1 MLSPSW
7 GLSTRNLT
15 EAFGTILAS
24 SISLGGGMKLRT
36 ALLAIGGIGGGLAL
50 YNRRLGRGGGGPPDP
65 PRGGGGAFTGGGG
78 GAPGAGGGGG
88 RAAPPGPGAVR
99 GGGLFRVRHDIP

>member
-24 SISLGGGMKLRT
+24 SISLGGGMRLRT

-50 YNRRLGRGGGGPPDP
+50 YNRRVGRGGGGLSKR
-65 PRGGGGAFTGGGG
+65 RGGGGGHYPGGGG
-78 GAPGAGGGGG
+78 GPAESGGGGG
-88 RAAPPGPGAVR
+88 GGPAP
-99 GGGLFRVRHDIP
+99 GGGGYARGCFFWFRQK